1 MERFR
6 PNLVIGGGTAHQ
18 EDRWREVRIGEVRFT
33 LVKPCA
39 RCIII
44 TTDQR
49 TGERGKEPLRTL
61 ASYRTV
67 DSKVHF
73 GMNAVADVEGN
84 VRLGDGITVLAEAS
98 TIVP

>member
-1 MERFR
+1 M
-6 PNLVIGGGTAHQ
+6 IGGGTAHQ
-18 EDRWREVRIGEVRFT
+18 EDGWREVRIGEVRFT

-73 GMNAVADVEGN
+73 GMNAVADV
-84 VRLGDGITVLAEAS
+84 DGIVRVGDPVQVVADGR
-98 TIVP
+98 